1 LEEEETSGYIH
12 SDVLIPLALKT
23 TDFLDPQRVVLY
35 REDCREI
42 PYVLR
47 EEILGGRISPN

>member
-1 LEEEETSGYIH
+1 MEEEETSGYIH